1 MVGNKNVNVLIVDD
15 EKDFRDLFAELV
27 NRMGYSV
34 ITAENGK
41 EALEKI
47 KKKPIQAAIIDYN
60 MPGMNGL
67 ELLTQIK
74 KRDTNIFVVLISGY
88 GNGELETE
96 AIKMGVDVYVV
107 KPMDINKLQDALQ
120 KALR

>member
-67 ELLTQIK
+67 ELLIQIK

-88 GNGELETE
+88 GNGELEAE
-96 AIKMGVDVYVV
+96 ALQKGVDEYVV

>member
-1 MVGNKNVNVLIVDD
+1 VGNKNVNVLIVDD

-27 NRMGYSV
+27 TRMGYSV

-41 EALEKI
+41 VALEKI
-47 KKKPIQAAIIDYN
+47 KKTPIRAAIIDYN

-67 ELLTQIK
+67 ELLIQIK
-74 KRDTNIFVVLISGY
+74 KQDTEVFVVLISGY

-96 AIKMGVDVYVV
+96 ALQKGADEYVV
-107 KPMDINKLQDALQ
+107 KPMDINKFQDTLL

>member
-1 MVGNKNVNVLIVDD
+1 MVGKKNVNVLIVDD

-60 MPGMNGL
+60 MPGMDGL

-96 AIKMGVDVYVV
+96 AIQKGVDEYVV

-120 KALR
+120 KSLG

>member
-27 NRMGYSV
+27 TRMGYSV

-41 EALEKI
+41 AALEKI
-47 KKKPIQAAIIDYN
+47 KKKPIRAAIIDYN

-74 KRDTNIFVVLISGY
+74 KQATGGVVVLISGY

-96 AIKMGVDVYVV
+96 ALQKGADEYVV

>member
-27 NRMGYSV
+27 TRMGYSV

-41 EALEKI
+41 AALEKI
-47 KKKPIQAAIIDYN
+47 KKKPIRAAIIDYN

-74 KRDTNIFVVLISGY
+74 KQDTEVFVVLISGY

-96 AIKMGVDVYVV
+96 ALQKGADEYVV